1 MSHFEKLNVWCKAHE
16 VTLHV
21 YKVTAGFPKHELF
34 GLSSQMRRSSAS
46 IGSNIAEGLGRRS
59 DKELVR
65 FLRIASGSCSELEYQ
80 LKLAHDLGYLRVEQ
94 YDELRRSVDEVGR
107 MLTGFSDRVMVRIRD
122 TEKPIGSSYLAP
134 RT

>member
-16 VTLHV
+16 LTLDI
-21 YKVTAGFPKHELF
+21 YKATAEFPKHELF

-65 FLRIASGSCSELEYQ
+65 FLRIAGGSCSELEYQ
-80 LKLAHDLGYLRVEQ
+80 LRLAHDLGYLRVEQ
-94 YDELRRSVDEVGR
+94 YGELRRSVDEVGR
-107 MLTGFSDRVMVRIRD
+107 MLTGFSERVMIRIHGA
-122 TEKPIGSSYLAP
+122 EKAVVPSYLAP